1 MSHNEISGYTV
12 GRISALGTDGGGGTS
27 SQRNGLFSFAGLQ
40 DQDNRHTAKISH
52 FRKLFF
58 SDVSYWR

>member
-12 GRISALGTDGGGGTS
+12 GRISALGGGGTS
-27 SQRNGLFSFAGLQ
+27 SQRNVLFSFAGLQ
-40 DQDNRHTAKISH
+40 DQDNRHTAKISY

>member
-12 GRISALGTDGGGGTS
+12 SRISALGADGGAGTS
-27 SQRNGLFSFAGLQ
+27 SSRDVLFSFAGLQ
-40 DQDNRHTAKISH
+40 DQDNRYTAKTTH

-58 SDVSYWR
+58 SDVSCWH